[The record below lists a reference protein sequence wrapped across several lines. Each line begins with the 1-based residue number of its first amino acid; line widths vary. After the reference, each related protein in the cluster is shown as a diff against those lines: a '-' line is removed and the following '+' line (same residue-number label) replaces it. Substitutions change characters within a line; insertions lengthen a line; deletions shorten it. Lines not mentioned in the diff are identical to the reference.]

1 MPSPDAPPPRKLPA
15 WAWPWVALATAG
27 AYALAGWLALGLRAA
42 PDYAIV
48 VFLPAG
54 VAAGATLVAGPA
66 ALPGV
71 LLGSLAVQ
79 AMTHH
84 ALGHTEYPWTMLVPA
99 LGATAMAHLAAWAA
113 RRWAGY
119 PGPLDAPMQVVRLL
133 FAVLPLTALLN
144 ASVAVPTLVWTG
156 TIPAADAAGQ
166 WLSWWLGDAL
176 GMVLLVP
183 LALVL
188 FGQPRPLWWARRYS
202 VGLPLLVAL
211 LLVSG
216 AVHLLFQTQYDRQQ
230 LLMQQITSQAGQAL
244 QRRLDAQ
251 LDALEAMGQL
261 LARKPDMDQAEFE
274 EVAELWLRRHQ
285 GTQNF
290 TFNWRVSRGERA
302 RYECC
307 DPGWPILGRDAA
319 GQRFPAPDADEHI
332 VITRLAPLRGNEAA
346 RGLDVLTYAP
356 LREAVQQAI
365 ATGRPQATEPFRL
378 VQETG
383 TQRGI
388 VVYHAVRAPTA
399 PHTLLGIAS
408 SAFRMGDVTQAA
420 LEALPTRD
428 LTLCLVDEQARP
440 DNRVLAG
447 APDCAQPRGVPRDL
461 VHAWPLRFAQRAWRL
476 QVTPQPAFWRHGAA
490 DTRMQLTAVIGFAA
504 VGLLAALLLVGT
516 GQRRRVEQLVRE
528 RTLALAHSHAQL
540 QQLAHYDP
548 LTGLLNRTRWAEVAR
563 GVLDSAR
570 REQRMVAVAFMDLDR
585 FKQVNDTL
593 GHAQGDRLLQA
604 LAGRLQQV
612 LRNRDVLA
620 RFGGDE
626 FVALLPWIKGQAG
639 AEVVARKL
647 SQALEAPIELD
658 GTSVRMGASIGVAIF
673 PDDGDDLDTLLRHA
687 DTAMYAAKAAGRNQW
702 RFFEPSMHAGVSR
715 RLTLETALRAALAN
729 PDGAGLHLHYQPQVR
744 AEDGR
749 VVGVE
754 ALLRWHH
761 PELGPLSPAEFVRV
775 AEEAGIVDRLDHWV
789 LQHSLAQWA
798 QWCAQAPALLQDVR
812 LALNVSAQELV
823 HGTLLERVRTAL
835 ATHGLGADVLEIEIT
850 ESVLMQAGGD
860 AIEQLH
866 ALQRLGVS
874 ISLDDF
880 GTGYS
885 SLSYLKRLP
894 IATLKI
900 DRSFVDG
907 IPHDADSVAI
917 VRATLS
923 MAHDLDLAVVA
934 EGVETVAQR
943 DFLRANGC
951 TVLQGWLF
959 ARAMPPDALL
969 AWLRTQRSAATA

>member
-1 MPSPDAPPPRKLPA
+1 MPSPDAPPPRKLS
-15 WAWPWVALATAG
+15 AG
-27 AYALAGWLALGLRAA
+27 AYVLAGWLARGLCAA

-54 VAAGATLVAGPA
+54 VAAGASLVAGPA

-99 LGATAMAHLAAWAA
+99 LGAAAMAHLAAWAA

-119 PGPLDAPMQVVRLL
+119 PGPLDAPRQVVRLL
-133 FAVLPLTALLN
+133 FAVLPMTALLN

-156 TIPAADAAGQ
+156 TIPAADAAEQ
-166 WLSWWLGDAL
+166 WLNWWLGDAL

-188 FGQPRPLWWARRYS
+188 FGQPGPLWWARRYS

-216 AVHLLFQTQYDRQQ
+216 AVHLLFQTQCDRQQ

-251 LDALEAMGQL
+251 LDALEAMAQL

-274 EVAELWLRRHQ
+274 GVAELWLRRYQ

-290 TFNWRVSRGERA
+290 AFNWRVPRSQRA
-302 RYECC
+302 QYECC
-307 DPGWPILGRDAA
+307 QPGWPIMGRDAA
-319 GQRFPAPDADEHI
+319 GRRFPAPDADEHI
-332 VITRLAPLRGNEAA
+332 VITRLAPLRGNEAV

-356 LREAVQQAI
+356 LRDAVQQAI

-388 VVYHAVRAPTA
+388 VVYHAVRSPTA

-420 LEALPTRD
+420 LDALPLQD
-428 LTLCLVDEQARP
+428 LALCLVDERAGP

-447 APDCAQPRGVPRDL
+447 APDCVERLGVPGGFA
-461 VHAWPLRFAQRAWRL
+461 HAWPVRFAQRDWRL
-476 QVTPQPAFWRHGAA
+476 HVAPQPAFWRHSGA

-516 GQRRRVEQLVRE
+516 GQRRRIEQLVRE

-563 GVLDSAR
+563 GVLDTAR
-570 REQRMVAVAFMDLDR
+570 REQRMVAVVFMDLDR

-593 GHAQGDRLLQA
+593 GHTLGDRLLQA

-639 AEVVARKL
+639 AEVVARKV
-647 SQALEAPIELD
+647 SQALEAPIGLD

-702 RFFEPSMHAGVSR
+702 RFFEPSMQAGVSR

-744 AEDGR
+744 ADDGH
-749 VVGVE
+749 VVGLE

-761 PELGPLSPAEFVRV
+761 PQLGPLSPAEVVRV

-789 LQHSLAQWA
+789 LQHSLAQWT

-874 ISLDDF
+874 VSLDDF

-923 MAHDLDLAVVA
+923 MAHDLGLAVVA

-943 DFLRANGC
+943 GFLRAHGC

-969 AWLRTQRSAATA
+969 AWLRTQRSTGTA